1 MPAPPNAFAASP
13 LDRAAHLRRDAHWLE
28 AAQRAPNTRLVA
40 IGDAKPLMREG
51 AMVWLTPE
59 QAPAGAPLI
68 FLGVDKAGAAVFAV
82 EAQEAPEGGEFVELR
97 AAAATLSGEDLA
109 ILGCAKSLVD
119 WHSRHPFC
127 AACGA
132 ATEVAEAGWKRVCPA
147 CAAEHFPRV
156 DPVVIMLASRGEYCL
171 LGRQK
176 RFAPRVYSALAGYV
190 EPGESAEEAC
200 ARELKEEAGVVTTR
214 IRYHST
220 QPWPFPSS
228 LMIGLLAEVEGKAL
242 TIDYTELED
251 ARWFSRAETRAILE
265 GKHESVR
272 CPPPLAIAH
281 HLIAE
286 WAFNSSAPDA

>member
-1 MPAPPNAFAASP
+1 MSAPPNAFAASP
-13 LDRAAHLRRDAHWLE
+13 LDRAGHLRRDAQWLE
-28 AAQRAPNTRLVA
+28 AALAAPQTRLVA
-40 IGDAKPLMREG
+40 IGDAKPLMRDD
-51 AMVWLTPE
+51 AILWLTPD
-59 QAPAGAPLI
+59 QAPPAAQAV

-82 EAQEAPEGGEFVELR
+82 EARDVPEGGEFVELR

-109 ILGCAKSLVD
+109 ILGCAKSLLD
-119 WHSRHPFC
+119 WHVRHPFC

-132 ATEVAEAGWKRVCPA
+132 ATTSAEAGWKRVCPA

-200 ARELKEEAGVVTTR
+200 ARELKEEAGVVATR
-214 IRYHST
+214 ITYHST

-228 LMIGLLAEVEGKAL
+228 LMIGLLAEVEGEAL

-265 GKHESVR
+265 GRHESVR
-272 CPPPLAIAH
+272 CPPPLAIAY
-281 HLIAE
+281 HLIAA
-286 WAFNSSAPDA
+286 WAFR